1 MSWQTLNLVFVFF
14 SPRQLDESLSD
25 RTCSTHFSF
34 LQSSRAAV
42 RKVSS
47 HIKRFSPDDPSF
59 ERAIAIF
66 TEVVRFYPVQQKNI
80 TSHEASSFRNL
91 KNPFCPFPEQETNKK
106 IQTNLTNWR
115 GPDHRN
121 KFVEMFCTFFMNF
134 VVGGGS
140 NTERILRHW
149 CLLL

>member
-59 ERAIAIF
+59 ERAVAIF

-80 TSHEASSFRNL
+80 TSHEASSLRNL
-91 KNPFCPFPEQETNKK
+91 KKSISPVPGTRNKQKNTNKLDK
-106 IQTNLTNWR
+106 LARTRSQ
-115 GPDHRN
+115 
-121 KFVEMFCTFFMNF
+121 KQVC
-134 VVGGGS
+134 
-140 NTERILRHW
+140 
-149 CLLL
+149 